1 VGKEKDEGNGLAAAA
16 EALET
21 ELRRYA
27 ELATSLQASRLA
39 SEKDLRRAAQAL
51 NALST
56 SDARLG
62 ELVQALVTAI
72 GSARDRQQSQ
82 ADAVRA
88 RSLEIA
94 RRSET
99 LVSLLSRFE
108 ALGKDAADV
117 NRLVQQSASGDREAN
132 GPRHADLQEADARL
146 ARLVDDAQAIEQAA
160 QADEFTELA
169 RRAESTRAQLLSARN
184 ALRRLAPQ

>member
-1 VGKEKDEGNGLAAAA
+1 VGKEKDEGGDLATAA

-51 NALST
+51 NELRT

-62 ELVQALVTAI
+62 ELVQALVAAVA
-72 GSARDRQQSQ
+72 SARDRQQSQ

-88 RSLEIA
+88 RTVEIA

-99 LVSLLSRFE
+99 LTSLLSRFE
-108 ALGKDAADV
+108 ALGKDAAEV
-117 NRLVQQSASGDREAN
+117 NRLVQQSASGDSEAN
-132 GPRHADLQEADARL
+132 GPGHAGLQEADARL
-146 ARLVDDAQAIEQAA
+146 GRLADDARAIEQAA
-160 QADEFTELA
+160 QAEEFMELA
-169 RRAESTRAQLLSARN
+169 RRAESTRTQLLSARN
-184 ALRRLAPQ
+184 ALRRLAPP